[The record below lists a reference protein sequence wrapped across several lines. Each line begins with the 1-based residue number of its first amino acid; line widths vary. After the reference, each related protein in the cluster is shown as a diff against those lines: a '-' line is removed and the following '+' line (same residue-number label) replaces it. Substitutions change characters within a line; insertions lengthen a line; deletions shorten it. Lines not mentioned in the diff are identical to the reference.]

1 MMMVNARLRRIAPV
15 FFGFAC
21 SVAVSF
27 GQDVRKAEPAGRY
40 PTGPSVPAGPSAL
53 ERSGMSSIAVDP
65 NRRLAV
71 GDIVSFEIMEDRE
84 APQVKKITATG
95 ELDIS
100 PLGRVKVSGKS
111 TDQAAADIKAYLEKD
126 YYHVATV
133 RIGLD
138 AVNPTAV
145 LRKVIIA
152 GEVRGPG
159 TLEIAGGET
168 LTLSEAILR
177 AGNFG
182 PFGISD
188 KVELTR
194 RNGQR
199 SVHDVR
205 AIFRDP
211 SKTQDPVLED
221 GDRVFV
227 PKTWFKI
234 KSD

>member
-1 MMMVNARLRRIAPV
+1 MLLNPRLRRIALV
-15 FFGFAC
+15 FLGIAGPAG
-21 SVAVSF
+21 VVLA
-27 GQDVRKAEPAGRY
+27 QDVRRAEPAPRY
-40 PTGPSVPAGPSAL
+40 PATAAPAGPSAI
-53 ERSGMSSIAVDP
+53 ERSGMSATPVDP

-71 GDIVSFEIMEDRE
+71 GDIVTFEILEDRE
-84 APQVKKITATG
+84 APQVKKVTATG

-100 PLGRVKVSGKS
+100 PLGRVRVSGKS
-111 TDQAAADIKAYLEKD
+111 TDQAAADIKSYLEKD

-138 AVNPTAV
+138 TVNPVAAI
-145 LRKVIIA
+145 RKVIVA

-159 TLEIAGGET
+159 TLEIAAGET

-182 PFGISD
+182 AFALSD

-194 RNGQR
+194 RGGQKT
-199 SVHDVR
+199 VHDVR
-205 AIFRDP
+205 SIFRDP
-211 SKTQDPVLED
+211 SKDLTLDD
-221 GDRVFV
+221 GDRIFV
-227 PKTWFKI
+227 PRTWFKI

>member
-1 MMMVNARLRRIAPV
+1 M
-15 FFGFAC
+15 
-21 SVAVSF
+21 
-27 GQDVRKAEPAGRY
+27 
-40 PTGPSVPAGPSAL
+40 SA
-53 ERSGMSSIAVDP
+53 IPVDP
-65 NRRLAV
+65 GRRLAV
-71 GDIVSFEIMEDRE
+71 GDVVSFEILEDRE
-84 APQVKKITATG
+84 APQTKKVTATG

-100 PLGRVKVSGKS
+100 PLGRVRVAGKS

-138 AVNPTAV
+138 SVNPVAV
-145 LRKVIIA
+145 LRKVIVA

-159 TLEIAGGET
+159 TLEIAAGET

-182 PFGISD
+182 QFGISD

-211 SKTQDPVLED
+211 SKIHDPVLED
-221 GDRVFV
+221 GDRIFV

>member
-1 MMMVNARLRRIAPV
+1 MILNLRLDRIALV
-15 FFGFAC
+15 LFGIAC
-21 SVAVSF
+21 SAGVSL
-27 GQDVRKAEPAGRY
+27 GQDVRRAEPAPRY
-40 PTGPSVPAGPSAL
+40 PSGPSAPAGPSAL
-53 ERSGMSSIAVDP
+53 ERSGMSAIAVDP

-71 GDIVSFEIMEDRE
+71 GDIVSFEIVEDRE
-84 APQVKKITATG
+84 APQIKKITATG

-100 PLGRVKVSGKS
+100 PLGRVRVSGKS

-133 RIGLD
+133 RLGLD
-138 AVNPTAV
+138 SVNPVAV
-145 LRKVIIA
+145 LRKVIVA

-159 TLEIAGGET
+159 TLEMAAGES

-177 AGNFG
+177 AGNFA
-182 PFGISD
+182 PFGIAD

-194 RNGQR
+194 KNGQR

-205 AIFRDP
+205 SIFRDP

-227 PKTWFKI
+227 PKTWFKF
-234 KSD
+234 KSE